1 MTPLV
6 RPESSGQTLLRSG
19 PGPVLLV
26 SSSGG
31 HLTQLLALR
40 PWWGSRSRAW
50 VTSDSAHARSAL
62 RGEVIT
68 WGHFPT
74 TRHALNLVR
83 NFGLALH
90 MLAPRARR
98 PSVIIS
104 TGAGLAVPFF
114 VVGRLFGIPTVYIEV
129 FGRVD
134 SRTLTGRLCRPFSSL
149 FLVQWEEQRM
159 LYRGAT
165 VAGELLGG
173 AGQPGQAA
181 APGRPSQDGAA
192 AGQRLPRLLVTIG
205 TDHHPFTRLVTWV
218 ERWLANGGDQRVDAL
233 IQHGAT
239 AVTPGPGKVRQLDY
253 ADLHEALRGASIVI
267 THAGATAMEAR
278 STGHVP
284 IIVPR
289 RSELGE
295 HVDGH
300 QLRFG
305 RWLQAKDFAV
315 ICETEDQLRDAL
327 DRAVA
332 AATVRPAGQDVLP
345 SAPGGGPA
353 PAPAPGV
360 SRVAELIETLLGA
373 PQRRQWPGRPARP
386 VGPSAVSL
394 DEAPPEP
401 SRWPGVTVIVPTL
414 GERPDLLELALHG
427 IHGQD
432 YPGAI
437 RCLVVLDRR
446 QGSAAAADGFA
457 AVGPQDARGADLRAA
472 TRAVAAAAQAQVID
486 NERTPGLAGSRNT
499 GILAA
504 QDELVA
510 FCDDDDAWLPGKLRA
525 QVAALAAAPEAALAC
540 CGVEISYGETITPR
554 IHPRRSVT
562 YSELLRSRLAALHSS
577 TFVLRRAVLLN
588 EVGLVSEEIPGSQA
602 EDYELLLRAARYG
615 QVLNVPA
622 PGVRV
627 SWHADRPAMHA
638 SWPMVALALPWLLD
652 RYPEFRTVP
661 PGYARLAGRIAFA
674 AAACGDRATAWRWAQ
689 RAVRASPREPRPYL
703 AVAVMAGLVRPD
715 AVVRALHKR
724 GRGI

>member
-1 MTPLV
+1 M
-6 RPESSGQTLLRSG
+6 
-19 PGPVLLV
+19 
-26 SSSGG
+26 
-31 HLTQLLALR
+31 
-40 PWWGSRSRAW
+40 
-50 VTSDSAHARSAL
+50 
-62 RGEVIT
+62 
-68 WGHFPT
+68 
-74 TRHALNLVR
+74 
-83 NFGLALH
+83 
-90 MLAPRARR
+90 
-98 PSVIIS
+98 
-104 TGAGLAVPFF
+104 
-114 VVGRLFGIPTVYIEV
+114 
-129 FGRVD
+129 
-134 SRTLTGRLCRPFSSL
+134 
-149 FLVQWEEQRM
+149 
-159 LYRGAT
+159 
-165 VAGELLGG
+165 
-173 AGQPGQAA
+173 
-181 APGRPSQDGAA
+181 
-192 AGQRLPRLLVTIG
+192 
-205 TDHHPFTRLVTWV
+205 
-218 ERWLANGGDQRVDAL
+218 
-233 IQHGAT
+233 
-239 AVTPGPGKVRQLDY
+239 
-253 ADLHEALRGASIVI
+253 
-267 THAGATAMEAR
+267 
-278 STGHVP
+278 
-284 IIVPR
+284 
-289 RSELGE
+289 
-295 HVDGH
+295 
-300 QLRFG
+300 
-305 RWLQAKDFAV
+305 

-446 QGSAAAADGFA
+446 QGSAAAADGFV

-615 QVLNVPA
+615 QVLMCRPQACAYPGMPTARPCMRAGRWSRWRCPGCWTATRSSGPCRLATPA
-622 PGVRV
+622 WPAG
-627 SWHADRPAMHA
+627 SPSPLRPA
-638 SWPMVALALPWLLD
+638 
-652 RYPEFRTVP
+652 ET
-661 PGYARLAGRIAFA
+661 G
-674 AAACGDRATAWRWAQ
+674 
-689 RAVRASPREPRPYL
+689 PRPGGGRSEL
-703 AVAVMAGLVRPD
+703 SG
-715 AVVRALHKR
+715 RARVNR
-724 GRGI
+724 GHILRSP